1 VPGAGWCRRMLCQT
15 GISRVSS
22 SKRIGLGRP
31 LLRSVGVKI
40 GVKGSDVIGT
50 VLKAVV
56 VLSLIVTL
64 AARSENRS

>member
-1 VPGAGWCRRMLCQT
+1 
-15 GISRVSS
+15 
-22 SKRIGLGRP
+22 
-31 LLRSVGVKI
+31 LRSVGVKI

-50 VLKAVV
+50 VLKAVL